1 MSGYLQRLV
10 NGTAGGA
17 DSVHPRTGSIF
28 SAPRDDVV
36 VPVPRVDNSE
46 TVAAAPRR
54 DQPAPPTDVSHAEPP
69 RGVTRESAHVPLLPP
84 AEAPAGDA
92 APSRPPA
99 SPAVLSGAVEP
110 IAARVLQPGEPR
122 QRDPATDTQIA
133 PQRQPRAGDAV
144 RPLTNGS
151 STGEVTAQSAEP
163 RRLSRNRHADRSER
177 QTDDIQIHI
186 GRIEVV
192 AVQPP
197 VPRPLKAPDRA
208 LSLDEYLSRRDRR
221 PR

>member
-1 MSGYLQRLV
+1 VSGYLQRLV
-10 NGTAGGA
+10 NSAAGRA

-28 SAPRDDVV
+28 SPPRDDVFA
-36 VPVPRVDNSE
+36 PVPRGEDNE
-46 TVAAAPRR
+46 TVAAALRL
-54 DQPAPPTDVSHAEPP
+54 DQPAPPADVSQAEPT
-69 RGVTRESAHVPLLPP
+69 RRVMRESAYVPLLPA

-122 QRDPATDTQIA
+122 QRDAATETQIA
-133 PQRQPRAGDAV
+133 PQLHPRAGDAV
-144 RPLTNGS
+144 PALTNGS
-151 STGEVTAQSAEP
+151 RTGDVAARSVEP
-163 RRLSRNRHADRSER
+163 RRISRNRQADRGER
-177 QTDDIQIHI
+177 QADDIQIHI

-208 LSLDEYLSRRDRR
+208 LSLDEYLNRRDRR

>member
-1 MSGYLQRLV
+1 VSGYLQRLV
-10 NGTAGGA
+10 YGTAGGA
-17 DSVHPRTGSIF
+17 GSVYPRTGSIF
-28 SAPRDDVV
+28 SVPHDDVF
-36 VPVPRVDNSE
+36 VPVPRVENSE

-54 DQPAPPTDVSHAEPP
+54 DQPTPPTEVTHVEPP
-69 RGVTRESAHVPLLPP
+69 RGATRESAYVPLLPP

-99 SPAVLSGAVEP
+99 SPPVLSGAVEP

-122 QRDPATDTQIA
+122 QRDAATDTPIA
-133 PQRQPRAGDAV
+133 PQLHPRASDAV
-144 RPLTNGS
+144 PALTNGS
-151 STGEVTAQSAEP
+151 RTGAAAAPSVEP
-163 RRLSRNRHADRSER
+163 RRLSRNRQADRGER
-177 QTDDIQIHI
+177 QPDDIQIHI

-192 AVQPP
+192 AVAPP
-197 VPRPLKAPDRA
+197 PPRVPKAPDRS